1 MTNTEV
7 INATNIPTIKI
18 INSRPVKANPN
29 LTSFSKDAPNITG
42 IAKKNVNSAAT
53 LLLTPSINAPT
64 IVAPLL
70 LEPDEYR
77 KYSGQFKLRLPKD
90 LHKKL
95 YTRAREQGISMN
107 TYCIYL
113 LAKNS
118 AIESLSK

>member
-1 MTNTEV
+1 MKRTLEEYMKLPYRMEIVEDEYEGGYALWFPELPGAVTCGETIEEV
-7 INATNIPTIKI
+7 LSLADDCKRTWLEAAIEDLDEIP
-18 INSRPVKANPN
+18 
-29 LTSFSKDAPNITG
+29 
-42 IAKKNVNSAAT
+42 
-53 LLLTPSINAPT
+53 
-64 IVAPLL
+64 
-70 LEPDEYR
+70 EPDEYR